1 MKQKE
6 WIVTL
11 HNINQLQIYL
21 EGLIKEGKTP
31 QVTIKEKVSGDK
43 RSLEANKFLWGRLY
57 KSISNFTGYLPM
69 EVHLLCGHLFLS
81 EQKTINGVQVPYVRS
96 TSDLTI
102 EEFTFYIQNIE
113 SYFAQLGW
121 SIEQG

>member
-1 MKQKE
+1 MKQRE

-11 HNINQLQIYL
+11 QNLPQLKIYL
-21 EGLIKEGKTP
+21 EDLIKEGKTP

-43 RSLEANKFLWGRLY
+43 RSIEANKFLWGRLY

-96 TSDLTI
+96 TTDLTV
-102 EEFTFYIQNIE
+102 EEFTSYIQNIE

-121 SIEQG
+121 SMNE

>member
-1 MKQKE
+1 MKHRE
-6 WIVTL
+6 WMVSSQNL
-11 HNINQLQIYL
+11 NQLTIYL

-31 QVTIKEKVSGDK
+31 QVTIKEKVDGNK
-43 RSLEANKFLWGRLY
+43 RSIEANKFLWGRLY

-96 TSDLTI
+96 TTDLTI
-102 EEFTFYIQNIE
+102 EEFTSYIQSIE
-113 SYFAQLGW
+113 VYFSNLGW
-121 SIEQG
+121 SIE

>member
-43 RSLEANKFLWGRLY
+43 RSLEANKFLWGKLY

-81 EQKTINGVQVPYVRS
+81 EQKTINGIQVPYVRS

-121 SIEQG
+121 SMDE

>member
-1 MKQKE
+1 MKQRE
-6 WIVTL
+6 FIVSSQ
-11 HNINQLQIYL
+11 NMPQLMIYL
-21 EGLIKEGKTP
+21 EALIKQGQTP
-31 QVTIKEKVSGDK
+31 QVTIKEKADK
-43 RSLEANKFLWGRLY
+43 GRSLEANKFLWGKLY
-57 KSISNFTGYLPM
+57 KSISQFTGYLPM

-81 EQKTINGVQVPYVRS
+81 EQKTINGIQVPYVRS

-121 SIEQG
+121 SSE

>member
-11 HNINQLQIYL
+11 QNINQLQIYL

-43 RSLEANKFLWGRLY
+43 RSIEANKFLWGRLY

-96 TSDLTI
+96 TTDLTI
-102 EEFTFYIQNIE
+102 EEFTSYIQSIE
-113 SYFAQLGW
+113 VYFSDLGW
-121 SIEQG
+121 SIE

>member
-1 MKQKE
+1 MKHRE
-6 WIVTL
+6 WMVSSQNL
-11 HNINQLQIYL
+11 NQLTIYL

-31 QVTIKEKVSGDK
+31 QVTIKEKLSGDK
-43 RSLEANKFLWGRLY
+43 RSVEANKFLWGRLY
-57 KSISNFTGYLPM
+57 KSISQFTGYLPM

-96 TSDLTI
+96 TTDLTV

-121 SIEQG
+121 SIE

>member
-1 MKQKE
+1 M
-6 WIVTL
+6 
-11 HNINQLQIYL
+11 

-43 RSLEANKFLWGRLY
+43 RSIEANKFLWGRLY

-96 TSDLTI
+96 TTDLTV
-102 EEFTFYIQNIE
+102 EEFTNYIQNIE
-113 SYFAQLGW
+113 VYFSNLGW
-121 SIEQG
+121 SIDE

>member
-1 MKQKE
+1 M
-6 WIVTL
+6 
-11 HNINQLQIYL
+11 IYL
-21 EGLIKEGKTP
+21 EELIKEGKTP

-43 RSLEANKFLWGRLY
+43 RSIEANKFLWGRLY
-57 KSISNFTGYLPM
+57 KSISQFTGYLPM

-96 TSDLTI
+96 TTDLTV

-121 SIEQG
+121 SMDE

>member
-1 MKQKE
+1 M
-6 WIVTL
+6 
-11 HNINQLQIYL
+11 IYL
-21 EGLIKEGKTP
+21 EELIKEGKTP

-43 RSLEANKFLWGRLY
+43 RSLEANKFLWGKLY
-57 KSISNFTGYLPM
+57 KSISQFSGYLPM

-96 TSDLTI
+96 TTDLTV

-121 SIEQG
+121 SMNE

>member
-1 MKQKE
+1 MKQRE
-6 WIVTL
+6 FIVSSQ
-11 HNINQLQIYL
+11 NMPQLMIYL
-21 EGLIKEGKTP
+21 EALIKEGKTP
-31 QVTIKEKVSGDK
+31 QVTIKEKVSGNK
-43 RSLEANKFLWGRLY
+43 RSLEANKFLWGKLY
-57 KSISNFTGYLPM
+57 KSISQFTGYLPM
-69 EVHLLCGHLFLS
+69 EVHLLCGHLFLC

-121 SIEQG
+121 SMDE

>member
-1 MKQKE
+1 MKQRD
-6 WIVTL
+6 WIVSQQ
-11 HNINQLQIYL
+11 NIPQLMIYL
-21 EGLIKEGKTP
+21 EELIKQGKTP
-31 QVTIKEKVSGDK
+31 QITIKEKADK
-43 RSLEANKFLWGRLY
+43 GRSLEANKFLWGKLY
-57 KSISNFTGYLPM
+57 KSISQFTGYLPM

-96 TSDLTI
+96 TTDLTI

-121 SIEQG
+121 SMDE

>member
-1 MKQKE
+1 ME
-6 WIVTL
+6 
-11 HNINQLQIYL
+11 
-21 EGLIKEGKTP
+21 ELIKQGKTP
-31 QVTIKEKVSGDK
+31 QVTIKEKADK
-43 RSLEANKFLWGRLY
+43 GRSLEANKFLWGKLY
-57 KSISNFTGYLPM
+57 KSISQFTGYLPM

-81 EQKTINGVQVPYVRS
+81 EQKTINGVQVSYVRS

-121 SIEQG
+121 SMNE

>member
-1 MKQKE
+1 MKQRD
-6 WIVTL
+6 WIVSQQ
-11 HNINQLQIYL
+11 NIPQLMIYL
-21 EGLIKEGKTP
+21 EELIKQGKTP
-31 QVTIKEKVSGDK
+31 QVTIKEKADK
-43 RSLEANKFLWGRLY
+43 GRSLEANKFLWGKLY
-57 KSISNFTGYLPM
+57 KSISQFTGYLPM

-96 TSDLTI
+96 TTDLTI

-121 SIEQG
+121 SMDE